1 MLFLLTWCNFKS
13 QLIFVSFCRTHHSLS
28 GVGVGVVFSIHAL
41 RVSSS
46 KLHLTVGFE
55 RVYPKEITGNNAG
68 PVTESFGK
76 LARSFLA
83 TSLLFAFPHLNRYV
97 SGV

>member
-1 MLFLLTWCNFKS
+1 MFHCFVPTTPFLGW
-13 QLIFVSFCRTHHSLS
+13 
-28 GVGVGVVFSIHAL
+28 GAGVVFSICTL

-46 KLHLTVGFE
+46 KLHLIVGFV
-55 RVYPKEITGNNAG
+55 RVYPKEITGNSAG

-76 LARSFLA
+76 LARSFLGA
-83 TSLLFAFPHLNRYV
+83 SLLFAFPHLNRYV

>member
-1 MLFLLTWCNFKS
+1 MVCWRRGGRGN
-13 QLIFVSFCRTHHSLS
+13 
-28 GVGVGVVFSIHAL
+28 VFSICTL

-46 KLHLTVGFE
+46 ELHFTVGFE
-55 RVYPKEITGNNAG
+55 RVYPKEITGNIAG
-68 PVTESFGK
+68 LVTESFGK

-83 TSLLFAFPHLNRYV
+83 AGLLFAFPRLNRYV

>member
-1 MLFLLTWCNFKS
+1 M
-13 QLIFVSFCRTHHSLS
+13 
-28 GVGVGVVFSIHAL
+28 FSICLL

-46 KLHLTVGFE
+46 KLHVIVGFE
-55 RVYPKEITGNNAG
+55 KVYPKEITGNSAG

-83 TSLLFAFPHLNRYV
+83 VSLLFAFPHLNRYV

>member
-1 MLFLLTWCNFKS
+1 MF
-13 QLIFVSFCRTHHSLS
+13 HSVVAAAALYPPLPFW
-28 GVGVGVVFSIHAL
+28 GGGVVFSICTL

-83 TSLLFAFPHLNRYV
+83 ASLFFAFPHLNRYV